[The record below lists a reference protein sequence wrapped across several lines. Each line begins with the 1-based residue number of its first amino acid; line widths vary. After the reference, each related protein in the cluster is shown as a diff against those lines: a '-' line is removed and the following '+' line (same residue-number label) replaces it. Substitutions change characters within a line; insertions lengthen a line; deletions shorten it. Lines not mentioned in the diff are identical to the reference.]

1 MLRLVNSP
9 LLSFVALNNIC
20 SCPDLLTKWH
30 SKTWP
35 AKNATSLAV
44 RYSGCLLT
52 PDYDNW
58 WCSLRWLKHLML
70 YPLHFCLLN
79 YVFGTG
85 AHCWRANHLASR
97 TRDDSTGGW
106 DMCCW
111 DYFLRSQVFSLTSKQ
126 ALWVNFQIISIMTN
140 CSSIFVHE
148 STFFYS
154 RLNEPGQATPQKDN
168 DNEQDVLPSTP
179 QPAPRQPIAKT
190 RWAFKQSNTKICS
203 IYFQP
208 NSRSSHS
215 KFNQRQ
221 RLFNKELESVAEVG
235 CKLFEDCVKLY

>member
-1 MLRLVNSP
+1 MLRLVNSLVNCFTKHKSIQRSAWKHCLHWP
-9 LLSFVALNNIC
+9 SSSKRVSFVALKNIF

-30 SKTWP
+30 SNPWP

-52 PDYDNW
+52 LYYNNW
-58 WCSLRWLKHLML
+58 RCSQRWLKHLML

-79 YVFGTG
+79 YVSGTG
-85 AHCWRANHLASR
+85 THCWRANHLISR
-97 TRDDSTGGW
+97 AREDSSGGRDICGW
-106 DMCCW
+106 DN
-111 DYFLRSQVFSLTSKQ
+111 FLQSQVFSLTSKH

-140 CSSIFVHE
+140 CSSIIVHE

-190 RWAFKQSNTKICS
+190 R
-203 IYFQP
+203 
-208 NSRSSHS
+208 
-215 KFNQRQ
+215 
-221 RLFNKELESVAEVG
+221 
-235 CKLFEDCVKLY
+235 